1 MRSREEIL
9 RVLDELKVDVK
20 KKYGVKRI
28 GLFGSLVSGGHK
40 SGSDID
46 VLVEFEEGDETFKNY
61 MALKY
66 FLEDGLGGKVDLVIA
81 GSIKPMIRADI
92 LREAVYV

>member
-1 MRSREEIL
+1 MKSREDIL
-9 RVLDELKVDVK
+9 KVLDELKVEIK
-20 KKYGVKRI
+20 EKYGVKQI
-28 GLFGSLVSGGHK
+28 GLFGSFVSGGHK

-46 VLVEFEEGDETFKNY
+46 VLVEFEEGNETFKNY

-66 FLEDGLGGKVDLVIA
+66 FLEEGFGGDVDLVLM

-92 LREAVYV
+92 LRGAVYV

>member
-9 RVLDELKVDVK
+9 KVLDDLKGEIK
-20 KKYGVKRI
+20 EKYRVRKI
-28 GLFGSLVSGGHK
+28 GLFGSFVSGGHK

-46 VLVEFEEGDETFKNY
+46 VLVKFEEGNETFKNY

-66 FLEDGLGGKVDLVIA
+66 FLEEVLGGDVDLVLM